1 MPKWS
6 AVISGTPGA
15 AEFGINADHRSMT
28 KFSNA
33 DNEDF
38 KKLSHTLE
46 FMLQRAGPKVEA
58 NWTFEARTKQG
69 NQLCY
74 SGAGYR
80 LDIQVA
86 YGRGSIYI
94 DSVTFDG
101 FRYTIA
107 VILLLS
113 TSPPYGPISGRDFLV
128 AWKTHPID

>member
-1 MPKWS
+1 MIP
-6 AVISGTPGA
+6 GTPEA
-15 AEFGINADHRSMT
+15 AEFSINADHRSMT

-46 FMLQRAGPKVEA
+46 FMLQRSGPKVEA
-58 NWTFEARTKQG
+58 NWASEARTIQG

-80 LDIQVA
+80 LDILVA
-86 YGRGSIYI
+86 YGRGFIYI

-101 FRYTIA
+101 FRYIMSNRTC
-107 VILLLS
+107 S
-113 TSPPYGPISGRDFLV
+113 HSSLV
-128 AWKTHPID
+128 TVTAIDSSQGEIF